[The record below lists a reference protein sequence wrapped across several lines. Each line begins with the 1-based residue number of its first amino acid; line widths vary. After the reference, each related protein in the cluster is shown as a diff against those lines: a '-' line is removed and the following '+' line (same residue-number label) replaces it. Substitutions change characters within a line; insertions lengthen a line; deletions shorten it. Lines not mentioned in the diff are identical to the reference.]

1 MSSDDEDAAELQA
14 ALAMSMGGGDEGPTA
29 TAAAACWKMEQ
40 VADTEAVSFTKT
52 ILTKVCRPRDDALV
66 RGKLLHPWSAGG
78 GQRSIACDLL
88 VRKLSLLLSFP
99 FLFFSS
105 SFPLKVLTNL
115 AGTPSNPK
123 FRKLNTENA
132 KVQRAVA
139 LEGATDLL
147 LAAGS

>member
-14 ALAMSMGGGDEGPTA
+14 ALAMSMGGGDKGPTA

-40 VADTEAVSFTKT
+40 VVDTEAVSFTKT

-66 RGKLLHPWSAGG
+66 RGKVLHPWSAGG

-88 VRKLSLLLSFP
+88 VRKLSLLLTFT
-99 FLFFSS
+99 FFFFFFSS
-105 SFPLKVLTNL
+105 KVLTNL